1 MQNDPFTRVILHD
14 LFSNYIFAQFFNTNL
29 FYKSHSV

>member
-1 MQNDPFTRVILHD
+1 MQNDPFIRVILHD
-14 LFSNYIFAQFFNTNL
+14 LFSNDIFTQFFNTIL